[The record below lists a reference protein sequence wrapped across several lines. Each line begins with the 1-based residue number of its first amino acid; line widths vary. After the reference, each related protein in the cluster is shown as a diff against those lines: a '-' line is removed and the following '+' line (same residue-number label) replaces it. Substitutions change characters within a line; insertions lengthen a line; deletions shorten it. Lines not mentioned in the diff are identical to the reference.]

1 MKFTGKS
8 KKLIGNNIQ
17 ELRFSLGE
25 TQKEFADRLNVSQ
38 NAVTMWETGKCRP
51 KAEHAKVLK
60 QLYKQTLSTNNK
72 SNVSSLEKERTY
84 DIPERLDRVTLFT
97 RILERELLGNHNSIE
112 KYSTEELFRELER
125 RILKKTTYK
134 SRHTKKF

>member
-8 KKLIGNNIQ
+8 NKLIGNNIQ

-60 QLYKQTLSTNNK
+60 QLYKQTLSTNK
-72 SNVSSLEKERTY
+72 KGNVSSLEKKRTS
-84 DIPERLDRVTLFT
+84 DIPEKLDRVTLFT
-97 RILERELLGNHNSIE
+97 RILERELLGGHNSIE
-112 KYSTEELFRELER
+112 MYSTEELLKELER
-125 RILKKTTYK
+125 RILKKDDL
-134 SRHTKKF
+134 